1 MWFAAIG
8 RRWSRLVGALG
19 ISLALA
25 GHETFADMQL
35 LRVTAGEEYAA
46 NCVRVKNVIL
56 VAEGYPGTRSRL
68 CMRP

>member
-1 MWFAAIG
+1 MLHLKSGVVALDAD
-8 RRWSRLVGALG
+8 RLLCVE
-19 ISLALA
+19 ALA

-35 LRVTAGEEYAA
+35 LRVTAGEEYLA

-56 VAEGYPGTRSRL
+56 VAEGDPGTRSRL